1 MRRAACQPRCAR
13 FVSPPSTLRT
23 LPAQLCFA
31 HPSSAFFLRQCRAL
45 APEPQTSR
53 SCKFRAATFNFRL
66 STLYGLEY
74 RLMATSPIKFGT
86 SGWRGLIA
94 DDFTFANVR
103 LAVTAIAE
111 HAKAKAKEPTILVG
125 YDTRFY
131 SEEFSQLAVDILQ
144 HHAVRTLLCETFT
157 PTPAVAF
164 EIMRRKLDGAIN
176 FTASHNPAQYHG
188 LKFSSSDA
196 GPALPEVTK
205 DIEARAAQ
213 LAANGGVPPLP
224 PGASNSGLGE
234 KVNLRENYLKRL
246 EELVQFEILRK
257 AKPSLVVDVLH
268 GCGAGYLDRILSDH
282 GVTVHAMR
290 TERDCL
296 FDGTG
301 PDVSEENLAPLR
313 KAVVDSKATAGL
325 ATDGDADRFGIVDRD
340 GTWIQPNLILALVYD
355 YLVETRKW
363 NMPAARSVAT
373 TQMIDAAAKSH
384 GQTVYQTPV
393 GFKYIGQLI
402 REDKIALGGEES
414 AGLTIRGHIPEKDG
428 ILACLLMAEMIAARG
443 ASIGEQVRAMYK
455 KLGREFWPV
464 RENLHLSDEQKANAV
479 KRVAVDASTLAGR
492 KVISIDRTDG
502 AKFVLDDG
510 SWMLLRLSGTEP
522 LLRLYVE
529 AESAGASA
537 QLTRDASAWV
547 LKN

>member
-1 MRRAACQPRCAR
+1 MSA
-13 FVSPPSTLRT
+13 SPSI
-23 LPAQLCFA
+23 
-31 HPSSAFFLRQCRAL
+31 SA
-45 APEPQTSR
+45 
-53 SCKFRAATFNFRL
+53 
-66 STLYGLEY
+66 
-74 RLMATSPIKFGT
+74 SPIKFGT

-94 DDFTFANVR
+94 DDFTFAAVR

-111 HAKAKAKEPTILVG
+111 HAKSKTAKPTILVA

-131 SEEFSQLAVDILQ
+131 SEEFSALAVDIFQ
-144 HHAVRTLLCETFT
+144 QRGVRAILCDTFT
-157 PTPAVAF
+157 PTPAVAY
-164 EIMRRKLDGAIN
+164 EILRSKLDGAVN

-188 LKFSSSDA
+188 LKFSSADA

-205 DIEARAAQ
+205 DIEARSSQ
-213 LAANGGVPPLP
+213 LFAKGGVSPLP
-224 PGASNSGLGE
+224 RGSSNSARGE

-246 EELVQFEILRK
+246 EELVHFDTLRK
-257 AKPSLVVDVLH
+257 AKPSLVVDALH
-268 GCGAGYLDRILSDH
+268 GCGAGYLDRTLADH
-282 GVTVHAMR
+282 GVTVQALR

-313 KAVVDSKATAGL
+313 KSVVDSKATAGL
-325 ATDGDADRFGIVDRD
+325 ATDGDADRFGIVDRG

-363 NMPAARSVAT
+363 KMPAARSVAT
-373 TQMIDAAAKSH
+373 TQMIDAVAMSH
-384 GQTVYQTPV
+384 GQTVHQTPV

-428 ILACLLMAEMIAARG
+428 ILACLLVAEMIAARG
-443 ASIGEQVRAMYK
+443 ASVGEQVRAMYT

-479 KRVAVDASTLAGR
+479 KRVSVDASTLAGR

-502 AKFVLDDG
+502 AKFVFEDG

-537 QLTRDASAWV
+537 ELTRDASAWV

>member
-1 MRRAACQPRCAR
+1 M
-13 FVSPPSTLRT
+13 S
-23 LPAQLCFA
+23 
-31 HPSSAFFLRQCRAL
+31 
-45 APEPQTSR
+45 
-53 SCKFRAATFNFRL
+53 N
-66 STLYGLEY
+66 
-74 RLMATSPIKFGT
+74 SPIKFGT

-111 HAKAKAKEPTILVG
+111 HVKAKAKSPTILVG

-144 HHAVRTLLCETFT
+144 QHGIRTLLCETFT
-157 PTPAVAF
+157 PTPAIAF
-164 EIMRRKLDGAIN
+164 EIMRRKLDAAIN

-188 LKFSSSDA
+188 LKFSS
-196 GPALPEVTK
+196 
-205 DIEARAAQ
+205 
-213 LAANGGVPPLP
+213 
-224 PGASNSGLGE
+224 

-246 EELVQFEILRK
+246 EELVQFETLRK
-257 AKPSLVVDVLH
+257 AKPSLVVDALH
-268 GCGAGYLDRILSDH
+268 GCGAGYLDRTLTDH
-282 GVTVHAMR
+282 GVTVQSMR

-301 PDVSEENLAPLR
+301 PDVSEENLVPLR
-313 KAVVDSKATAGL
+313 KTVVDSKATAGL

-363 NMPAARSVAT
+363 KMPAARSVAT
-373 TQMIDAAAKSH
+373 TQMIDAVAKLH
-384 GQTVYQTPV
+384 GQTVHQTPV

-428 ILACLLMAEMIAARG
+428 ILACLLVAEMIAARG

-479 KRVAVDASTLAGR
+479 KRVAVDSSTLAGR

-529 AESAGASA
+529 AESAAASA
-537 QLTRDASAWV
+537 KLTREASQWV
-547 LKN
+547 LQN

>member
-1 MRRAACQPRCAR
+1 M
-13 FVSPPSTLRT
+13 T
-23 LPAQLCFA
+23 
-31 HPSSAFFLRQCRAL
+31 
-45 APEPQTSR
+45 
-53 SCKFRAATFNFRL
+53 
-66 STLYGLEY
+66 
-74 RLMATSPIKFGT
+74 TSPIKFGT

-111 HAKAKAKEPTILVG
+111 HVKTKAKAPTILVG

-144 HHAVRTLLCETFT
+144 QHGIRTLLCETFT

-164 EIMRRKLDGAIN
+164 EIMRHKLDGAIN

-188 LKFSSSDA
+188 LKFSSADA

-205 DIEARAAQ
+205 DIEARVARIIAKDGPFPVLPAA
-213 LAANGGVPPLP
+213 
-224 PGASNSGLGE
+224 ASHGKNSASE
-234 KVNLRENYLKRL
+234 RVNLRENYLKRL
-246 EELVQFEILRK
+246 EELIRFETLRK
-257 AKPSLVVDVLH
+257 AKPSLVVDALH
-268 GCGAGYLDRILSDH
+268 GCGAGYLDRTLTDH
-282 GVTVHAMR
+282 GVTVQSMR

-313 KAVVDSKATAGL
+313 RAVVDSKATAGL

-340 GTWIQPNLILALVYD
+340 GTWIQPNLILALLYD
-355 YLVETRKW
+355 YLVESRKW
-363 NMPAARSVAT
+363 KMPAARSVAT
-373 TQMIDAAAKSH
+373 TQMIDAVAKSH
-384 GQTVYQTPV
+384 GQTVHQTPV

-428 ILACLLMAEMIAARG
+428 ILACLLVAEMIAARG

-479 KRVAVDASTLAGR
+479 KRVAVDSSTLAGR

-529 AESAGASA
+529 AESAAASA
-537 QLTRDASAWV
+537 KLTREASQWV
-547 LKN
+547 LQN

>member
-1 MRRAACQPRCAR
+1 M
-13 FVSPPSTLRT
+13 STS
-23 LPAQLCFA
+23 
-31 HPSSAFFLRQCRAL
+31 SSA
-45 APEPQTSR
+45 
-53 SCKFRAATFNFRL
+53 
-66 STLYGLEY
+66 
-74 RLMATSPIKFGT
+74 SPIKFGT

-103 LAVTAIAE
+103 LALTAIAE
-111 HAKAKAKEPTILVG
+111 HAKAKTPQPSILVG

-144 HHAVRTLLCETFT
+144 HHGIRALLCETFT

-164 EIMRRKLDGAIN
+164 EIMRRKLDGAVN
-176 FTASHNPAQYHG
+176 FTASHNPAAYHG
-188 LKFSSSDA
+188 LKFSSADA

-213 LAANGGVPPLP
+213 LAANGGIPPLP
-224 PGASNSGLGE
+224 HGATKVSPSE
-234 KVNLRENYLKRL
+234 RVNLRENYLKRL
-246 EELVQFEILRK
+246 EELVRFDVLAK
-257 AKPSLVVDVLH
+257 AKVHFVADALH
-268 GCGAGYLDRILSDH
+268 GCGAGYLDRTLRDH
-282 GVTVHAMR
+282 GVAVQAMR
-290 TERDCL
+290 TDRDCL

-313 KAVVDSKATAGL
+313 KAVVDSKASAGL

-340 GTWIQPNLILALVYD
+340 GTWIQPNLVLALVYD
-355 YLVETRKW
+355 HLVETRGWK
-363 NMPAARSVAT
+363 MPAARSVAT
-373 TQMIDAAAKSH
+373 TQMIDAAAHSH
-384 GQTVYQTPV
+384 AQTVYQTPV

-402 REDKIALGGEES
+402 REDKIAMGGEES

-428 ILACLLMAEMIAARG
+428 ILACLLVAEMIAARG
-443 ASIGEQVRAMYK
+443 ASISEQVRATFK

-479 KRVAVDASTLAGR
+479 RKVAVDASTLLGR
-492 KVISIDRTDG
+492 KVVSIDRTDG
-502 AKFVLDDG
+502 AKFVFADG

-529 AESAGASA
+529 AESAAASA
-537 QLTRDASAWV
+537 KLTKEATEWV
-547 LKN
+547 LQS